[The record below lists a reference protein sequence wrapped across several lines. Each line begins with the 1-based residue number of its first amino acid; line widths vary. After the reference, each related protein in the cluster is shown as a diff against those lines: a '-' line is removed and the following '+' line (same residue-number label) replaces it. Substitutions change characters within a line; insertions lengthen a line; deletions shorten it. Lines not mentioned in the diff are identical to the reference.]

1 MASLPSRHGRRF
13 FRGRAAVAAIT
24 LLLVSGGGVAE
35 ASAGGGASGSVG
47 APAPP
52 KLRGAICLT
61 DCVGLHKA
69 IVGSTIQLSGK
80 GLGAV
85 NGVSFR
91 SRSGTKRLIAPVTAV
106 TDTSVQLV
114 VPPAVRSGKLRA
126 RDAYGQKSEA
136 SSDPFVIRPRKS
148 LRSTGPLRLADAQV
162 TPNKVLFGSRD
173 AVLNYVIS
181 SGQPASDLRVDI
193 VSASG
198 QVMQS
203 IFPTAVPTNTTQ
215 TVPWNGTGFDGKP
228 VPDGWYA
235 FRVSSADGSQMLR
248 ATASTAPNLGVA
260 VYSYIFPVRGPHD
273 FGSAGARFGAGRAGH
288 THQGQDV
295 MAACGTKLV
304 AARGGTVQY
313 AGYQGAAGN
322 YLVIDQKG
330 SGEDNAY
337 MHLIAPSPLHTGDKV
352 GTGQYIGNVGD
363 TGDAT
368 ACHLH
373 FEVWSAPGWY
383 EGGAPYDPLP
393 LLQAWDK
400 YS

>member
-1 MASLPSRHGRRF
+1 M
-13 FRGRAAVAAIT
+13 
-24 LLLVSGGGVAE
+24 LLVSGGGVAD
-35 ASAGGGASGSVG
+35 ASSGGGASGSVG
-47 APAPP
+47 APAAP
-52 KLRGAICLT
+52 KLREAICLT
-61 DCVGLHKA
+61 SCVGLDKA
-69 IVGSTIQLSGK
+69 VVGSTIQVSGK
-80 GLGAV
+80 GMAGV

-91 SRSGTKRLIAPVTAV
+91 SRSGHKRVIAAV
-106 TDTSVQLV
+106 TTATETSAQVV
-114 VPPAVRSGKLRA
+114 VPPGVRSGKLRA
-126 RDAYGQKSEA
+126 KDAYGQRSNV
-136 SSDPFVIRPRKS
+136 SSKPFAIRPHKS
-148 LRSTGPLRLADAQV
+148 LRSSGPLRLSDAQV
-162 TPNKVLFGSRD
+162 SPNKVLFGSRN
-173 AVLNYVIS
+173 AVLNYVVS
-181 SGQPASDLRVDI
+181 SGTPANDLRVDI
-193 VSASG
+193 VSTSG

-203 IFPTAVPTNTTQ
+203 IFPTAVPSNTTQ

-248 ATASTAPNLGVA
+248 ARTSAAAELGVA
-260 VYSYIFPVRGPHD
+260 VFSYIFPVRGPHD

-288 THQGQDV
+288 THQGQDI

-337 MHLIAPSPLHTGDKV
+337 MHLVEPSPLHTGDKV
-352 GTGQYIGNVGD
+352 ATGQYIGNVGQ

-383 EGGAPYDPLP
+383 EGGSPYDPLP